1 MNVLRA
7 LPLALLLVACGPNA
21 DDKTNMKEKM
31 DVDDQ
36 RAAIWKADTK
46 SCAKM
51 GTDLAAFSETN
62 RDKTDRID
70 KWWNALSSTTKKTL
84 IGEYQ
89 ARWDAQDKAL
99 ITATISCPK
108 EVKVTVK
115 Q

>member
-1 MNVLRA
+1 MNVLRT
-7 LPLALLLVACGPNA
+7 LPLALLLVACGPNT
-21 DDKTNMKEKM
+21 DDRTNMKEKM

-36 RAAIWKADTK
+36 RAAIWKSDAK
-46 SCAKM
+46 NCAKM
-51 GTDLAAFSETN
+51 ATDLAAFSEAN

-70 KWWNALSSTTKKTL
+70 KWWNRLSATTKKTL

-89 ARWDAQDKAL
+89 PRWDAQDKAL
-99 ITATISCPK
+99 VGATIACPK